1 MDMFISG
8 KYYSKGCKRF
18 KLIEEHVPNR
28 LIYIELIVFT
38 IKFNLKVI
46 STEIFISIFRF
57 VHTKTFDNVI
67 VICRQFHVQ
76 GFTSNSKRRILST
89 CSQNEKG
96 NGTTR
101 SLSFIQYTMTDF
113 RFEARSPHQ
122 LSNFH

>member
-1 MDMFISG
+1 MFISG

-18 KLIEEHVPNR
+18 KLIEEHLPTR
-28 LIYIELIVFT
+28 LIYIQLIVYT
-38 IKFNLKVI
+38 IKVNLKVI

-57 VHTKTFDNVI
+57 VHTKTFNNVI
-67 VICRQFHVQ
+67 VICRQFNVQ
-76 GFTSNSKRRILST
+76 GFTSNSKKRILST
-89 CSQNEKG
+89 CSSSQNEKG

>member
-8 KYYSKGCKRF
+8 KYCSKGCKRF
-18 KLIEEHVPNR
+18 KLIEEHLPTR
-28 LIYIELIVFT
+28 LIYILLIVYT
-38 IKFNLKVI
+38 IKVNLKVI

-57 VHTKTFDNVI
+57 VHTKTFNNVI

-76 GFTSNSKRRILST
+76 GFTSNGKRRILST
-89 CSQNEKG
+89 CLQNEKG

-101 SLSFIQYTMTDF
+101 SPSFIQYTMTDF